1 MNVKYLFCH
10 VRVRLHGY
18 SMSLFIQANRG
29 KRMTS
34 KNSNNSNKLL
44 SLYNNIKLQF
54 LIVKS
59 WMWTTQTG
67 VFCDFRN
74 FHCKVPF
81 FYSEA
86 RVLIRHIQYLKLT
99 NHAQHA
105 QWSIAL
111 TGFLELQ
118 QPYSIPLC
126 SVGSGRPAI
135 NNETSVHQVY
145 DFLNQ
150 FEGKVLVNIIR
161 TKVSLFHP
169 SSKQ

>member
-10 VRVRLHGY
+10 VRVRLYGY

-34 KNSNNSNKLL
+34 KNSNNSNKLACIIIL
-44 SLYNNIKLQF
+44 NYNFSLWNLECEQPKR
-54 LIVKS
+54 
-59 WMWTTQTG
+59 

-118 QPYSIPLC
+118 QPYSILLC
-126 SVGSGRPAI
+126 SVGSVRPAI

-150 FEGKVLVNIIR
+150 FKGKVLVNFIR